1 MASAVVEVRV
11 VVRQWFV
18 HPDAHARRDDTAVEG
33 DVAVAADGG
42 AAAEVPVLHTK
53 EVKVL
58 AHKDDDAVLAQAVV
72 VPHDGDRIAMVVGAP
87 DDAGDSDTMTTRDV
101 LAALVPRL
109 VKDAWAS
116 CNHQHH

>member
-11 VVRQWFV
+11 VVLQRLV

-33 DVAVAADGG
+33 DVVVAADDY
-42 AAAEVPVLHTK
+42 AAAVPVLHTK
-53 EVKVL
+53 GVKVL
-58 AHKDDDAVLAQAVV
+58 AHKDDDAVLARAVV

-87 DDAGDSDTMTTRDV
+87 DNAGDSDTMTTRDA
-101 LAALVPRL
+101 LAALVPRV